1 MKKGTK
7 RTLFVVGI
15 IGEVVV
21 ETVADTMKE
30 YRDHLLELKERREYI
45 ERLKKENIGGDTLR
59 AAIISY
65 KQQSEKIKKD
75 DKIFW
80 KALTKKSQR
89 EEMAKW
95 DKEVAAM

>member
-21 ETVADTMKE
+21 ETMADTMKE

-45 ERLKKENIGGDTLR
+45 
-59 AAIISY
+59 
-65 KQQSEKIKKD
+65 
-75 DKIFW
+75 
-80 KALTKKSQR
+80 
-89 EEMAKW
+89 
-95 DKEVAAM
+95 